1 MKSVSFFAPGKLFI
15 AGEYTVLRGGLA
27 LLLPIQWGINVTI
40 KPSKLW
46 RITNPSFQNGMQ
58 TYPSITAF
66 PPSVIQ
72 STLKLFARYLSSL
85 NLPLKP
91 GAIRIDSDLGTQ
103 AEKYGLGSS
112 GAIIIALLGALATF
126 HELSL
131 SPIELYQLGVM
142 VAYDPHRVQS
152 FADLAISAFQMP
164 LQYRA
169 PTFNHPFDP
178 SLHHLFQQDWQ
189 GLLIQPWAFTLP
201 NPWVVFTNQPADSK
215 TIVPTILA
223 GTPQQVWKNKVNQ
236 ANDLINHFIKQPTVD
251 MIEDFNQLLLSLDQ
265 NEKLYTPA
273 MKTLKQLTQ
282 QHHAFAKP
290 SGAGGGDCMLVWPS
304 QTTNQRLLKKL
315 LKKQFKILTV
325 F

>member
-46 RITNPSFQNGMQ
+46 RITNPSFQRGVQ
-58 TYPSITAF
+58 TYETIDAF
-66 PPSVIQ
+66 TPSVIQ
-72 STLKLFARYLSSL
+72 STLKLFARYLSLL
-85 NLPLKP
+85 NIPLKP
-91 GAIRIDSDLGTQ
+91 CAINIDSDLGTQ
-103 AEKYGLGSS
+103 AEKFGLGSS
-112 GAIIIALLGALATF
+112 GAIIIALLGGLSTF
-126 HELSL
+126 HGLSL
-131 SPIELYQLGVM
+131 SPLELYQLGVM
-142 VAYDPHRVQS
+142 VAYDPHREQS

-169 PTFNHPFDP
+169 PTFNHPLDS
-178 SLHHLFQQDWQ
+178 SLHNLMKRDWE
-189 GLLIQPWAFTLP
+189 GLLIQPWSFTLP

-223 GTPQQVWKNKVNQ
+223 GTTQQVWKKKVNQ
-236 ANDLINHFIKQPTVD
+236 ANDLIKHFIKQSSVD
-251 MIEDFNQLLLSLDQ
+251 MIEDFNRLLLSLDQ

-273 MKTLKQLTQ
+273 MKMLKQLTQ

-304 QTTNQRLLKKL
+304 QKTNQRLLKSH